1 MSQRVERFL
10 GGPPLTT
17 LAKLAF
23 LSLVVGAIMAG
34 FGLTPRGIVETL
46 ADTIRTVLGLG
57 FERVRDF
64 GGYALAGAMI
74 VVPIWLVA
82 RLLGSRR

>member
-1 MSQRVERFL
+1 MRQRIERIF
-10 GGPPLTT
+10 GGPPLAT
-17 LAKLAF
+17 LVKLAF

-34 FGLTPRGIVETL
+34 FGLTPRGIVESL
-46 ADTIRTVLGLG
+46 ADAARVVFGMG
-57 FERVRDF
+57 FDRVRDF

-74 VVPIWLVA
+74 VVPIWIAA

>member
-1 MSQRVERFL
+1 MGQRIERFL
-10 GGPPLTT
+10 GGPPLAT
-17 LAKLAF
+17 LDKLAF

-34 FGLTPRGIVETL
+34 FGLTPRGVVESLVDAT
-46 ADTIRTVLGLG
+46 RVVFGMG

-82 RLLGSRR
+82 RLLGNRR

>member
-1 MSQRVERFL
+1 MGPRIERIF
-10 GGPPLTT
+10 GGPPLAT

-34 FGLTPRGIVETL
+34 FGLTPRGMVESL
-46 ADTIRTVLGLG
+46 ANAARVVFGMG
-57 FERVRDF
+57 FERIRDF
-64 GGYALAGAMI
+64 GGFALTGAII

-82 RLLGSRR
+82 RVLGSRH

>member
-1 MSQRVERFL
+1 MSQRIERIL
-10 GGPPLTT
+10 GGPPLAT

-34 FGLTPRGIVETL
+34 FGLTPRGIVDSLVDAT
-46 ADTIRTVLGLG
+46 RVVFGMG

-64 GGYALAGAMI
+64 GGYALTGAII
-74 VVPIWLVA
+74 VVPLWIAA